1 MRKFICLLLLWTPG
15 WFFGQIQQYEYWFDA
30 DYANKVSQ
38 NITQQTDYTFQDNL
52 DISSLENGIHSYSIR
67 FKAVNK
73 EWSSVLTQFI
83 YKLPEVYLVE
93 NPKIVKYEFWFD
105 TSYENKVTQN
115 TSVDEVVVL
124 IEDFATSELENGIH
138 SFSLRFQDENNDWS
152 SVLTQFIYKLP
163 EVYLVEN
170 PKIVKYEYWFDANYE
185 NKVTQNTPIDEVV
198 ILNENFD
205 VSSLSNSIHVVN
217 IRFQDEHGD
226 WSSILSQFFYYTESQ
241 LIILKEITSYQYWF
255 NDDFENQTA
264 TAVTASSQYELD
276 TFVIP
281 ENAGI
286 GIGTH
291 TFHLRFKDNAGM
303 WSSVLSET
311 FEVETLAVDIPVGNS
326 NFKLYPN
333 PTTGVLNFHLGKY
346 YNEITIK
353 VYDLNG
359 RLIFQTEKQNS
370 MELSIPIY
378 APAGF
383 YVIAIEADSEK
394 TTRKIIKK

>member
-15 WFFGQIQQYEYWFDA
+15 WFFGQIKQYEYWFDA
-30 DYANKVSQ
+30 DFANKVSQ

-93 NPKIVKYEFWFD
+93 NPKIVKYE
-105 TSYENKVTQN
+105 
-115 TSVDEVVVL
+115 
-124 IEDFATSELENGIH
+124 
-138 SFSLRFQDENNDWS
+138 
-152 SVLTQFIYKLP
+152 
-163 EVYLVEN
+163 
-170 PKIVKYEYWFDANYE
+170 YWFDANYE
-185 NKVTQNTPIDEVV
+185 NKTTQNITVDEIV

-383 YVIAIEADSEK
+383 YVIAIEVDSEK